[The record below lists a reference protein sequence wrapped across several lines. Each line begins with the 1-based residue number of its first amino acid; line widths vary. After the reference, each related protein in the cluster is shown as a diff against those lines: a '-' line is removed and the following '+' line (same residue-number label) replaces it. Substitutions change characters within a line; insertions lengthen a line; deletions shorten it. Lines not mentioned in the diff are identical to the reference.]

1 MATAQIVLS
10 KCRAIVVHT
19 VEIPPFVLDIACS
32 IRCEFQQPRMVF
44 EIVGGVRL
52 HEIAA

>member
-1 MATAQIVLS
+1 MASAQIVLPI
-10 KCRAIVVHT
+10 CQAIVVHA
-19 VEIPPFVLDIACS
+19 VQIPPSVLDIARS

-52 HEIAA
+52 HEIVA